1 MVNKM
6 NSILG
11 AIILGALFG
20 GALYYVGASNP
31 RKLLK
36 MLRLEDLTIMKI
48 ILFAIGFSNVLMAL
62 AVFLGIFNIGHLSIK
77 TMNLGVILGGLIF
90 GLGFGLLGTCPGT
103 CMAAAGSFG
112 VRQALATV
120 KGGILGALAFSL
132 SYGWLEKSGLVSSM
146 NHGKLTIFNLSKK
159 FPAVLDIGF
168 GGLLAIGLV
177 LMVGAIYLP
186 DLGIEKNKN

>member
-1 MVNKM
+1 M
-6 NSILG
+6 NNILG

-62 AVFLGIFNIGHLSIK
+62 AVFLDIFNIGHLSIK
-77 TMNLGVILGGLIF
+77 TMNLGVIIGGLIF

-103 CMAAAGSFG
+103 CMAAVGSFG
-112 VRQALATV
+112 IRQALATV
-120 KGGILGALAFSL
+120 KGGIFGALAFSL
-132 SYGWLEKSGLVSSM
+132 SYGWLEKIGLVSSM
-146 NHGKLTIFNLSKK
+146 NYGKLTIFNLSKK
-159 FPAVLDIGF
+159 FPAVLDVGF
-168 GGLLAIGLV
+168 GGLLAIGLA
-177 LMVGAIYLP
+177 LMVVAIYLP
-186 DLGIEKNKN
+186 DLRIAKNKN

>member
-1 MVNKM
+1 M
-6 NSILG
+6 NNILG
-11 AIILGALFG
+11 AIVLGALFG

-77 TMNLGVILGGLIF
+77 TMNLGVVIGGLIF

-112 VRQALATV
+112 IRQALATV
-120 KGGILGALAFSL
+120 KGGIFGALAFSL
-132 SYGWLEKSGLVSSM
+132 SYGWLEKNGLVNSM
-146 NHGKLTIFNLSKK
+146 NYGKLTIFNLSKK
-159 FPAVLDIGF
+159 FPAVLNIGF
-168 GGLLAIGLV
+168 EGLLFIGLV
-177 LMVGAIYLP
+177 LMAVAVYLP
-186 DLGIEKNKN
+186 DLEIVKNKN